1 MFIEAKLN
9 LRKWRSSNIEFHKYM
24 QGKYEICSDSNNDT
38 YSLLKLNPIYLF
50 IVFESKNQRKILEP
64 GEKF

>member
-1 MFIEAKLN
+1 
-9 LRKWRSSNIEFHKYM
+9 M
-24 QGKYEICSDSNNDT
+24 QGKYEICSGSNNDT

-64 GEKF
+64 REKFWSE